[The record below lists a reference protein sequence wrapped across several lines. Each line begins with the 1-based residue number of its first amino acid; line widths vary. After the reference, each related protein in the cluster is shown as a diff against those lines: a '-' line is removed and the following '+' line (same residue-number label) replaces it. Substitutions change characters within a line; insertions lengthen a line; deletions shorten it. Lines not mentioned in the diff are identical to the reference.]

1 MKTIL
6 AFGDSN
12 TWGLV
17 PGSKP
22 LERYDRSIRWTGL
35 LEGLLDDTRVI
46 EAGLCGRT
54 TVFEDPLRPGRKG
67 VSALPS
73 VLDSQSPLDLVL
85 IMLGTNDCKT
95 VYHASPYTIGKGLEL
110 CLDEILKFVPPERIL
125 IISPI
130 FLGDEVMLPHKDPEF
145 GERSVEVSHGLKDVY
160 SKTASERGTAFLAAS
175 DHAKA
180 DTADDEHLNPEGH
193 RALANALEEKIRDIF
208 ERQH

>member
-35 LEGLLDDTRVI
+35 LEELLDDTRVI

-73 VLDSQSPLDLVL
+73 VLDSQS
-85 IMLGTNDCKT
+85 
-95 VYHASPYTIGKGLEL
+95 LEL

-145 GERSVEVSHGLKDVY
+145 GERSVEVSHSLKDVY

>member
-35 LEGLLDDTRVI
+35 LEELLDDTRVI

-85 IMLGTNDCKT
+85 IMLGTNDSACT
-95 VYHASPYTIGKGLEL
+95 TTEGAPVSPATYGANIRTIINK
-110 CLDEILKFVPPERIL
+110 ERN
-125 IISPI
+125 
-130 FLGDEVMLPHKDPEF
+130 DRE
-145 GERSVEVSHGLKDVY
+145 
-160 SKTASERGTAFLAAS
+160 
-175 DHAKA
+175 
-180 DTADDEHLNPEGH
+180 
-193 RALANALEEKIRDIF
+193 
-208 ERQH
+208 